1 MIGERPR
8 CLLRNRYRLFFIGSF
23 VSVKIKL
30 MRLGKIRTPHFR
42 IVIADSRSARNSKAI
57 EEVGRYSPASEP
69 SLIEVN
75 SERIQYW
82 IGVGA
87 QPTEA
92 VTALLKITGDYQKA
106 HGLPG
111 TEGTLKTIPARVD
124 KRVAY
129 EAAVKE
135 AMNEPADGATTLK
148 KKAAEK
154 LAAKSAPAVSEP
166 ETQNAEAE
174 VPAPAATEVSEPETQ
189 NAEAEVPAPVVT
201 EEVVSEAVAEAP
213 AETSAE

>member
-1 MIGERPR
+1 M
-8 CLLRNRYRLFFIGSF
+8 
-23 VSVKIKL
+23 SVKIKL
-30 MRLGKIRTPHFR
+30 MRLGKIRTPHYR

-82 IGVGA
+82 MGVGA

-106 HGLPG
+106 HDLPG
-111 TEGTLKTIPARVD
+111 KEGTLKTLPVRID

-148 KKAAEK
+148 KKAAER
-154 LAAKSAPAVSEP
+154 LAAKA
-166 ETQNAEAE
+166 
-174 VPAPAATEVSEPETQ
+174 
-189 NAEAEVPAPVVT
+189 APVV
-201 EEVVSEAVAEAP
+201 EETPVAEAAP
-213 AETSAE
+213 VAETAPVVEETPVAEAAPVAEEVAVEAAAEETPQA

>member
-1 MIGERPR
+1 
-8 CLLRNRYRLFFIGSF
+8 
-23 VSVKIKL
+23 

-57 EEVGRYSPASEP
+57 EEIGRYSPASEP

-75 SERIQYW
+75 SERVQYW
-82 IGVGA
+82 LGVGA

-106 HGLPG
+106 NGLPG
-111 TEGTLKTIPARVD
+111 SEGTLKPQPVRVD

-154 LAAKSAPAVSEP
+154 LAAKA
-166 ETQNAEAE
+166 
-174 VPAPAATEVSEPETQ
+174 
-189 NAEAEVPAPVVT
+189 APVVQEASVVESAP
-201 EEVVSEAVAEAP
+201 EEAAPVVQEAPVAQAETVEAAP
-213 AETSAE
+213 AEVVAETATEETPQA

>member
-1 MIGERPR
+1 
-8 CLLRNRYRLFFIGSF
+8 
-23 VSVKIKL
+23 

-82 IGVGA
+82 MGVGA

-129 EAAVKE
+129 EAAVKD
-135 AMNEPADGATTLK
+135 AMNAPADGATTLK

-154 LAAKSAPAVSEP
+154 LAAKSAPVVEVSEP
-166 ETQNAEAE
+166 VTQNAEAE
-174 VPAPAATEVSEPETQ
+174 VPA
-189 NAEAEVPAPVVT
+189 
-201 EEVVSEAVAEAP
+201 EVVSEAAPEVVTEVVAEAP
-213 AETSAE
+213 AETPAE

>member
-1 MIGERPR
+1 M
-8 CLLRNRYRLFFIGSF
+8 
-23 VSVKIKL
+23 SVKIKL

-57 EEVGRYSPASEP
+57 EEIGRYSPASEP

-75 SERIQYW
+75 SERVQYW
-82 IGVGA
+82 LGVGA

-106 HGLPG
+106 NGLPG
-111 TEGTLKTIPARVD
+111 TEGTLKPQPVRID

-135 AMNEPADGATTLK
+135 AMAEPADGATTLK
-148 KKAAEK
+148 KKAVER
-154 LAAKSAPAVSEP
+154 LAAKSAP
-166 ETQNAEAE
+166 
-174 VPAPAATEVSEPETQ
+174 
-189 NAEAEVPAPVVT
+189 VV
-201 EEVVSEAVAEAP
+201 EEAP
-213 AETSAE
+213 AEAVKQEAPVAEEAPAEAVTQEAPVAEVAPVAEEAPAEAVTQEAPVAEVAPVAEEAPAEATAEETPQA

>member
-8 CLLRNRYRLFFIGSF
+8 CLLRNRYRLFFTGSF

-148 KKAAEK
+148 KKAAEQ

-166 ETQNAEAE
+166 VSQNAEAVSEPVTQNAEAE
-174 VPAPAATEVSEPETQ
+174 VPA
-189 NAEAEVPAPVVT
+189 
-201 EEVVSEAVAEAP
+201 EVVAESAPEVVAEAP
-213 AETSAE
+213 AETPAE

>member
-1 MIGERPR
+1 
-8 CLLRNRYRLFFIGSF
+8 
-23 VSVKIKL
+23 

-57 EEVGRYSPASEP
+57 EEIGRYSPASEP

-75 SERIQYW
+75 SERVQYW
-82 IGVGA
+82 LGVGA

-92 VTALLKITGDYQKA
+92 VTALLKTGDYQKA
-106 HGLPG
+106 NGLPG
-111 TEGTLKTIPARVD
+111 SEGTLKPQPVKID

-154 LAAKSAPAVSEP
+154 LAAK
-166 ETQNAEAE
+166 N
-174 VPAPAATEVSEPETQ
+174 
-189 NAEAEVPAPVVT
+189 APVV
-201 EEVVSEAVAEAP
+201 EESAPVAETPVAQEAAAVEQPAVEQAAPEAEQTPAEVVAEAP
-213 AETSAE
+213 AEETPQA

>member
-1 MIGERPR
+1 
-8 CLLRNRYRLFFIGSF
+8 

-30 MRLGKIRTPHFR
+30 MRLGKIRTPHYR

-82 IGVGA
+82 MGVGA

-106 HGLPG
+106 HDLPG
-111 TEGTLKTIPARVD
+111 KEGTLKTLPVRID

-154 LAAKSAPAVSEP
+154 LAAKAAPVVEAPA
-166 ETQNAEAE
+166 E
-174 VPAPAATEVSEPETQ
+174 VATEVSEPVIQ
-189 NAEAEVPAPVVT
+189 NAEAEVPAPVVN
-201 EEVVSEAVAEAP
+201 EEVVAEAVAEAVAEVTEEAP
-213 AETSAE
+213 AEEKAAE

>member
-1 MIGERPR
+1 
-8 CLLRNRYRLFFIGSF
+8 

-42 IVIADSRSARNSKAI
+42 IVIADSRSARNSNAI
-57 EEVGRYSPASEP
+57 EEIGRYSPASEP

-75 SERIQYW
+75 SDRVQYW
-82 IGVGA
+82 LGVGA

-106 HGLPG
+106 NGLPG
-111 TEGTLKTIPARVD
+111 TEGTLKPQPVRID

-148 KKAAEK
+148 KKAAER
-154 LAAKSAPAVSEP
+154 LAAKA
-166 ETQNAEAE
+166 
-174 VPAPAATEVSEPETQ
+174 
-189 NAEAEVPAPVVT
+189 APVVV
-201 EEVVSEAVAEAP
+201 EEVAEAP
-213 AETSAE
+213 VAEAPVAEAAPVVEETPVVEVVAEAPVAEELPVVEAVAVEAPQA

>member
-1 MIGERPR
+1 
-8 CLLRNRYRLFFIGSF
+8 
-23 VSVKIKL
+23 

-82 IGVGA
+82 MGVGA

-154 LAAKSAPAVSEP
+154 LAAKAAPVEVVSEP
-166 ETQNAEAE
+166 VTQNAEAE
-174 VPAPAATEVSEPETQ
+174 VPAEVV
-189 NAEAEVPAPVVT
+189 AEAPA
-201 EEVVSEAVAEAP
+201 EAVAEAP
-213 AETSAE
+213 AETPAE

>member
-1 MIGERPR
+1 
-8 CLLRNRYRLFFIGSF
+8 
-23 VSVKIKL
+23 

-57 EEVGRYSPASEP
+57 EEIGRYSPASEP

-75 SERIQYW
+75 SERVQYW
-82 IGVGA
+82 LGVGA

-106 HGLPG
+106 NGLPG
-111 TEGTLKTIPARVD
+111 SEGTLKPQPVRVD

-154 LAAKSAPAVSEP
+154 LAAKAAPVVQEAPVAEAAPVAESTPEEAAPVVQEAPVAQAESVEAAPAEVV
-166 ETQNAEAE
+166 AE
-174 VPAPAATEVSEPETQ
+174 AATEETPQ
-189 NAEAEVPAPVVT
+189 A
-201 EEVVSEAVAEAP
+201 
-213 AETSAE
+213 

>member
-1 MIGERPR
+1 
-8 CLLRNRYRLFFIGSF
+8 
-23 VSVKIKL
+23 

-57 EEVGRYSPASEP
+57 EEIGRYSPASEP

-75 SERIQYW
+75 SERVQYW
-82 IGVGA
+82 LGVGA

-106 HGLPG
+106 NGLPG
-111 TEGTLKTIPARVD
+111 SEGTLKPQPVKID

-135 AMNEPADGATTLK
+135 AMNEPADGATTMK

-154 LAAKSAPAVSEP
+154 LAAKA
-166 ETQNAEAE
+166 
-174 VPAPAATEVSEPETQ
+174 APAA
-189 NAEAEVPAPVVT
+189 
-201 EEVVSEAVAEAP
+201 EVVVEAPADVQEVEAVVEAP
-213 AETSAE
+213 AEVAETVDAPVAEAEATPEAAAE

>member
-1 MIGERPR
+1 
-8 CLLRNRYRLFFIGSF
+8 
-23 VSVKIKL
+23 

-57 EEVGRYSPASEP
+57 EEIGRYSPAAEP

-75 SERIQYW
+75 SERVQYW
-82 IGVGA
+82 LGVGA
-87 QPTEA
+87 KPTEA

-106 HGLPG
+106 NGLSG
-111 TEGTLKTIPARVD
+111 SEGSLKPQPVKID

-148 KKAAEK
+148 KKAAER
-154 LAAKSAPAVSEP
+154 LAAKAAPVVEEAPIAQATPTTDEQPVAPEAVV
-166 ETQNAEAE
+166 AEEATAAA
-174 VPAPAATEVSEPETQ
+174 PAPA
-189 NAEAEVPAPVVT
+189 
-201 EEVVSEAVAEAP
+201 EAVAE
-213 AETSAE
+213 ETTQP